1 MSINVANA
9 AGAYTDAIKRMAQ
22 AASGENTSPEKS
34 GGKSGVESFGQ
45 MLAQQVSGVE
55 SAAKASEAAATQAVS
70 GGSSNLVDLVTQV
83 AEAELMLQ
91 TAVTVRDRVITAY
104 QEIMRMPI

>member
-22 AASGENTSPEKS
+22 SSTGEAGGLAD
-34 GGKSGVESFGQ
+34 GGKNPVSSFSDVLSQQMKGVES
-45 MLAQQVSGVE
+45 S
-55 SAAKASEAAATQAVS
+55 SRASEAAATQAAA
-70 GGSSNLVDLVTQV
+70 GQGNLVDLVTQV
-83 AEAELMLQ
+83 AEAEVMLQ
-91 TAVTVRDRVITAY
+91 TAVTVRDRVISAY